1 MIYLIILAGLV
12 LRLIS
17 INQSLWLDEATSAMI
32 AKMSLV
38 DMFTRFLPGDFHPPL
53 YYLIIKYWT
62 AVFGYSEVA
71 LRIPSVLFGL
81 GTIYIT
87 YLIAKKVFNNRVAL
101 LSGALIA
108 TSGLSIYYSQEA
120 RMYSLAALLVSLL
133 VYLFLKKKWIL
144 FSIFL
149 VLLAATDYV
158 SLFVVPVFWL
168 IGLKDWKKLT
178 LAHIPVLSFFIVWFP
193 IFQKQL
199 FGGLS
204 QEGSSWWNLLGPA
217 TFKNAAL
224 IPVKFIFGRI
234 SFNDKTLYGILA
246 GAAICLFGFILYEA
260 GTYKVRRSSKL
271 IWGWLI
277 LPVILGIIISFKIPT
292 LSYFRFIFCL
302 PALYILIAAGIEI
315 LPKYKYLLIVV
326 IFIINLSSSMYYLLT
341 PRFQREDWRAAANS
355 IGTDTIVMP
364 ASSQTEAL
372 EYYGKGK
379 QIVNINNFNGGQKEI
394 WLSRYVWHVFDP
406 EDLARKK
413 VESLG
418 YNKTEEAN
426 FNGVI
431 FYRYERKSI

>member
-1 MIYLIILAGLV
+1 MIYLIILAGLL

-17 INQSLWLDEATSAMI
+17 INQSLWLDEATSAI
-32 AKMSLV
+32 VAKMSLA
-38 DMFTRFLPGDFHPPL
+38 DMFTRFFPGDFHPPL
-53 YYLIIKYWT
+53 YYLVIKYWT
-62 AVFGYSEVA
+62 AVFGYSEVT

-81 GTIYIT
+81 GTIYLT
-87 YLIAKKVFNNRVAL
+87 YLIAKKVFNKNVGLLSAL
-101 LSGALIA
+101 LVA

-120 RMYSLAALLVSLL
+120 RMYSLAAFLVTLL
-133 VYLFLKKKWIL
+133 VYLFLQKKWL
-144 FSIFL
+144 VFSVTL
-149 VLLAATDYV
+149 ALLAATDYV
-158 SLFVVPVFWL
+158 SLFIVPVFWL
-168 IGLKDWKKLT
+168 IGLKDWKKLS

-199 FGGLS
+199 LGGLS
-204 QEGSSWWNLLGPA
+204 QEGSNWWNLLGPA

-234 SFNDKTLYGILA
+234 SFDNKIFYGVVAVLVA
-246 GAAICLFGFILYEA
+246 SLFSFILYKA
-260 GTYKVRRSSKL
+260 RKSSKL

-277 LPVILGIIISFKIPT
+277 LPVILGILISFKIPT

-302 PALYILIAAGIEI
+302 PALYILIAEGIEK
-315 LPKYKYLLIVV
+315 LPKYKYVLLALVL
-326 IFIINLSSSMYYLLT
+326 IINLSSSVYYLVS
-341 PRFQREDWRAAANS
+341 PRFQREDWRAAAGS
-355 IGTDTIVMP
+355 IGGDTIVMP

-394 WLSRYVWHVFDP
+394 WLSRYVWQVFDSN
-406 EDLARKK
+406 DLARKK

-418 YNKTEEAN
+418 YNKIKEAN

-431 FYRYERKSI
+431 FYQYENRN